1 MSGKQPADESLVFS
15 VAVEVEKGKPVV
27 AVDADMFAREDLEAP
42 ARVPSKLGGGDAR
55 ITGVVD

>member
-1 MSGKQPADESLVFS
+1 
-15 VAVEVEKGKPVV
+15 
-27 AVDADMFAREDLEAP
+27 VDADMFAREDLEAP